1 MDETIKRKNMLQIL
15 KEYQQN
21 YLRVLSA
28 TYKRYIHNEV
38 DFSQKLIGIVGA
50 RGVGKTTFLLQY
62 LKENDLPFSKKLY
75 FSADAL
81 DLDSLFEIA
90 FEFSKEG
97 GELLI
102 IDEIHKYK
110 NFEIELKKIYDMLN
124 LKVIFSGSSAIRLD
138 HSKGDLSR
146 RAMLYHMKGL
156 SFREFVELKKS
167 IKLPIFSSEE
177 IFTNHIDIAHELSSK
192 FKPFELFTEYLKYG
206 YYPFYLESKENY
218 LLKLHETI
226 NTVIEVDIPSIFP
239 IEYDKIINLKKLI
252 RLICQSK
259 PFKIN
264 IKELSTKIGIGDY
277 QTLYKYLEYL
287 KRGKILS
294 LLRAKSKGDSIFVK
308 PDKIYLANTN
318 LHYSYC
324 EQVEIGTIREV
335 FFMSM
340 FDDKNLTVATK
351 GDFLIDETR
360 LVEIGGK
367 TKSYKQIKDIPK
379 SYIISDD
386 IEIGSGNKIPL
397 WLFGFL
403 Y

>member
-1 MDETIKRKNMLQIL
+1 MLQNL
-15 KEYQQN
+15 KEYQQS
-21 YLRVLSA
+21 YLRVLN
-28 TYKRYIHNEV
+28 TNYKRYIHQIV
-38 DFSQKLIGIVGA
+38 DFNQKLIGIIGA

-62 LKENDLPFSKKLY
+62 LKENDLPLSKKLY
-75 FSADAL
+75 MSADAI

-110 NFEIELKKIYDMLN
+110 NFEIELKKIYDMLS

-146 RAMLYHMKGL
+146 RALLYHMKGL
-156 SFREFVELKKS
+156 SFREFIELKKS
-167 IKLPIFSSEE
+167 IKLPTFSTEE
-177 IFTNHIDIAHELSSK
+177 IFKNHVDIAYELGNN
-192 FKPFELFTEYLKYG
+192 FKPFEFFQEYLQYG
-206 YYPFYLESKENY
+206 YYPFYFENEQSY
-218 LLKLHETI
+218 LLKLQETI

-239 IEYDKIINLKKLI
+239 IEYDKIINLKKLV
-252 RLICQSK
+252 RLVCQSK
-259 PFKIN
+259 PFKVN
-264 IKELSTKIGIGDY
+264 IKELSTKIGISDY

-287 KRGKILS
+287 KRGKILN
-294 LLRAKSKGDSIFVK
+294 LLRAKTKGDSIFLK

-324 EQVEIGTIREV
+324 DQVEIGTLREV

-340 FDDKNLTVATK
+340 FDEKDITLSSK
-351 GDFLIDETR
+351 GDFSIEGTYIIE
-360 LVEIGGK
+360 VGGK
-367 TKSYKQIKDIPK
+367 TKSYKQIKDVPE
-379 SYIISDD
+379 SYIVSDG

>member
-1 MDETIKRKNMLQIL
+1 MLQIL

-138 HSKGDLSR
+138 YSKGDLSR

-177 IFTNHIDIAHELSSK
+177 IFTNHVDIAHELSNK
-192 FKPFELFTEYLKYG
+192 FKPFELFAEYLKYG

-259 PFKIN
+259 PLKIN

-324 EQVEIGTIREV
+324 EKVEIGTIREV

-379 SYIISDD
+379 SYIVSDD

>member
-1 MDETIKRKNMLQIL
+1 MLQKL
-15 KEYQQN
+15 KEYQLN
-21 YLRVLSA
+21 YLRVLESD
-28 TYKRYIHNEV
+28 YKRYLHDIV
-38 DFSQKLIGIVGA
+38 DFNQKLIGIIGA

-62 LKENDLPFSKKLY
+62 LKANKLPLSKKLY
-75 FSADAL
+75 FSADAV
-81 DLDSLFEIA
+81 DLDSLFDIA

-110 NFEIELKKIYDMLN
+110 NFEIELKKIYDMLS

-146 RAMLYHMKGL
+146 RALLYHMRGL

-167 IKLPIFSSEE
+167 IKLPTLTLEE
-177 IFTNHIDIAHELSSK
+177 IFDNHIDKAYEFNAL
-192 FKPFELFTEYLKYG
+192 FKPFEFFQEYLKYG
-206 YYPFYLESKENY
+206 YYPFYFEDKESY
-218 LLKLHETI
+218 LLRLQETI
-226 NTVIEVDIPSIFP
+226 NTVMEVDIPSLFP

-252 RLICQSK
+252 RLVCQSK
-259 PFKIN
+259 PFKVN
-264 IKELSTKIGIGDY
+264 IKELSTKIGISDY

-287 KRGKILS
+287 KRGKILN
-294 LLRAKSKGDSIFVK
+294 LLRAKTKGDNIFLK
-308 PDKIYLANTN
+308 PDKIYLGNTN

-324 EQVEIGTIREV
+324 DEVEIGTIREV

-340 FDDKNLTVATK
+340 FDEKSLSIATK
-351 GDFLIDETR
+351 GDFLIDESY

-367 TKSYKQIKDIPK
+367 TKSYKQTSVPLGGIKDIPK
-379 SYIISDD
+379 SYIVSDD
-386 IEIGSGNKIPL
+386 IEVGSGNKIPL
-397 WLFGFL
+397 WIFGFL

>member
-1 MDETIKRKNMLQIL
+1 MLQNL

-21 YLRVLSA
+21 YLRVLN
-28 TYKRYIHNEV
+28 TNYKRYIHQIV
-38 DFSQKLIGIVGA
+38 DFNQKLIGIIGA

-62 LKENDLPFSKKLY
+62 LKEHDLPLSKKLY
-75 FSADAL
+75 MSADAI

-110 NFEIELKKIYDMLN
+110 NFEIELKKIYDMLSI
-124 LKVIFSGSSAIRLD
+124 KVIFSGSSAIKLD

-146 RAMLYHMKGL
+146 RALLYHMKGL
-156 SFREFVELKKS
+156 SFREFIELKKS
-167 IKLPIFSSEE
+167 IKLPTFSTEE
-177 IFTNHIDIAHELSSK
+177 IFRNHVDIAYELGND
-192 FKPFELFTEYLKYG
+192 FKPFEFFQEYLKYG
-206 YYPFYLESKENY
+206 YYPFYFENEQSY
-218 LLKLHETI
+218 LLKLQETI

-239 IEYDKIINLKKLI
+239 IEYDKIINLKKLV
-252 RLICQSK
+252 RLVCQSK

-264 IKELSTKIGIGDY
+264 IKELSTKIGINDY

-287 KRGKILS
+287 KRGKILN
-294 LLRAKSKGDSIFVK
+294 LLRAKTKGDSIFVK

-324 EQVEIGTIREV
+324 DQVEIGTIREV

-340 FDDKNLTVATK
+340 FDEKDLTLPSK
-351 GDFLIDETR
+351 GDFSIEDTYI
-360 LVEIGGK
+360 VEVGGK
-367 TKSYKQIKDIPK
+367 TKSYNQIKEMPK
-379 SYIISDD
+379 SYIVSDD

>member
-1 MDETIKRKNMLQIL
+1 MLQNL
-15 KEYQQN
+15 KEYQLN
-21 YLRVLSA
+21 YLRGLQSD
-28 TYKRYIHNEV
+28 YKRYIHQIV
-38 DFSQKLIGIVGA
+38 DFNQKLIGIIGA

-62 LKENDLPFSKKLY
+62 LKENDLPLSKKLY
-75 FSADAL
+75 FSADAI

-90 FEFSKEG
+90 FEFAKEG

-110 NFEIELKKIYDMLN
+110 NFEIELKKIYDMLS

-146 RAMLYHMKGL
+146 RALLYHMKGL
-156 SFREFVELKKS
+156 SFREFIELKKS
-167 IKLPIFSSEE
+167 IKLPTFTTEE
-177 IFTNHIDIAHELSSK
+177 IFSNHIDIAYELGND
-192 FKPFELFTEYLKYG
+192 FKPFEFFQEYLKFG
-206 YYPFYLESKENY
+206 YYPFYFENEQSY
-218 LLKLHETI
+218 LLKLQETI

-239 IEYDKIINLKKLI
+239 IEYDKIINLKKLV
-252 RLICQSK
+252 RLVCQSK
-259 PFKIN
+259 PFKVN
-264 IKELSTKIGIGDY
+264 IKELSTKIGISDY

-287 KRGKILS
+287 KRGKILN
-294 LLRAKSKGDSIFVK
+294 LLRAKTKGDSIFVK

-324 EQVEIGTIREV
+324 DQVEIGTIREV

-340 FDDKNLTVATK
+340 FDEKDITISSR
-351 GDFLIDETR
+351 GDFS
-360 LVEIGGK
+360 VEDTYIVEVGGK
-367 TKSYKQIKDIPK
+367 TKSYNQIKDLPNSFIV
-379 SYIISDD
+379 SDD